1 MRKKTEELEKILD
14 VKFKD
19 NKLLVKSIT
28 HKSYNSNEN
37 FEKLEFL
44 GDRVLGLVI
53 SKKLLE
59 MYPEEKE
66 GTLDKKLASL
76 VNKNQCYNVGMNL
89 ELQNYL
95 LVGNIKKSLNFSE
108 KKIISDCVEA
118 IIGAIFIDRGLNV
131 VERFILNKWHSKINS
146 SIDTQIDSKTLLQE
160 YSLKKFKSLPI
171 YKLISNKGPR
181 HNPVF
186 TVAVK
191 LKNTNFVEGSGS
203 SKKNAEQV
211 AAKKVLIKLE
221 NSNDL
226 AR

>member
-1 MRKKTEELEKILD
+1 M
-14 VKFKD
+14 
-19 NKLLVKSIT
+19 
-28 HKSYNSNEN
+28 
-37 FEKLEFL
+37 
-44 GDRVLGLVI
+44 
-53 SKKLLE
+53 
-59 MYPEEKE
+59 
-66 GTLDKKLASL
+66 
-76 VNKNQCYNVGMNL
+76 
-89 ELQNYL
+89 
-95 LVGNIKKSLNFSE
+95 
-108 KKIISDCVEA
+108 
-118 IIGAIFIDRGLNV
+118 
-131 VERFILNKWHSKINS
+131 
-146 SIDTQIDSKTLLQE
+146 QE

-226 AR
+226 AG